1 MWGDIGGNRGGGHL
15 TVKIDSTDH
24 LNLEHGACGKSMDIR
39 IKKPEYVSYGDGDD
53 NKIIWFEVNCLSCK
67 TGWVRWRKTVLY
79 VKQGEYIRPR
89 RR

>member
-1 MWGDIGGNRGGGHL
+1 VTI
-15 TVKIDSTDH
+15 KIDSTDH

-53 NKIIWFEVNCLSCK
+53 NKIIWFEVNCLGCK
-67 TGWVRWRKTVLY
+67 TGWIRWRKTVL
-79 VKQGEYIRPR
+79 KAAEGEYSSPR